1 VESDRKDGKGV
12 KLSVSSWKQKQVS
25 PVVAWVIIVV
35 VVVIAA
41 AVIWRY
47 TGGPGRSRGLT
58 EEQRKQLEQMFGNQP
73 PGPARAPSQG
83 APAPTAP
90 PTR

>member
-1 VESDRKDGKGV
+1 M
-12 KLSVSSWKQKQVS
+12 SSWKQKQVS
-25 PVVAWVIIVV
+25 PVVAWVIIIVV
-35 VVVIAA
+35 VVVAA

-47 TGGPGRSRGLT
+47 TGSPGRKGLT

-73 PGPARAPSQG
+73 PGPGRAPSQG